1 MTSRTLTDV
10 EDVRAR
16 VDAVLVQQAA
26 TLRRHLNAISTDA
39 LALAEPVDQ
48 MLTGGK
54 RLRAALCYW
63 SWRLH
68 GGSAAE
74 PDANSVIRVAAAL
87 ELFQAA
93 ALFHDDVID
102 DSDRRR
108 GVPTAHRTLAE
119 QHRAN
124 HWRGSSERFGSAAA
138 ILLGDLCLVASEEKF
153 SSARPGL
160 DDGAFEHAREA
171 FDEMR
176 TEVTIGQ
183 FLDIRAQ
190 ALPLGDD
197 PAADLDRA
205 RTVIRA
211 KAARYSVE
219 HPVVIGAA
227 LAGASAEQL
236 ARCRAFGL
244 PLGEAFQLR
253 DDLLGVFGEP
263 ATTGKPAGDDLREGK
278 RTVLV
283 ALALQH
289 ADANDRAFIATR
301 LGDPGLTPDDVERLR
316 GILLGSGAVAGVE
329 ALIASLRAEAMA
341 ALGTI
346 DGTSDGAEMMRR
358 LAQALVDRSA

>member
-1 MTSRTLTDV
+1 MSRQLTDV
-10 EDVRAR
+10 ESVRAR
-16 VDAVLVQQAA
+16 VDAVLTQRAA
-26 TLRRHLNAISTDA
+26 TLREHLEAISADA
-39 LALAEPVDQ
+39 LALADPVDQ

-63 SWRLH
+63 AWRLH
-68 GGSAAE
+68 GGSAVGPTAE
-74 PDANSVIRVAAAL
+74 SVIRVAAAL

-108 GVPTAHRTLAE
+108 GVPTAHRALSD
-119 QHRAN
+119 QHRTN
-124 HWRGSSERFGSAAA
+124 HWRGSSERFGAAAA
-138 ILLGDLCLVASEEKF
+138 ILLGDLCLVASEEEF
-153 SSARPGL
+153 GSARPGL
-160 DDGAFEHAREA
+160 DDAAFERAREA
-171 FDEMR
+171 FSEMR
-176 TEVTIGQ
+176 AEVTIGQ

-190 ALPLGDD
+190 ALPFGDD
-197 PAADLDRA
+197 LAADLERA

-227 LAGASAEQL
+227 LAGASAGQL

-278 RTVLV
+278 RTVLI
-283 ALALQH
+283 AIAMQR
-289 ADANDRAFIATR
+289 ADADDRAVVAAR
-301 LGDPGLTPDDVERLR
+301 LGDPGLTPDDVARLR
-316 GILLGSGAVAGVE
+316 GILLRSGAVAGVE

-341 ALGTI
+341 ALAMVEGN
-346 DGTSDGAEMMRR
+346 SDGAEMMVR
-358 LAQALVDRSA
+358 LAHALVDRSA